1 MDLLLGQVSLVL
13 VVDSQF
19 LQALK
24 LAVLDAFNLDTLV
37 LESLSD
43 FTALLEVVESGL
55 LLDFVILADLVP
67 KIVSQLAV

>member
-43 FTALLEVVESGL
+43 LTALLEVVESGL

>member
-37 LESLSD
+37 LESLSNL
-43 FTALLEVVESGL
+43 TALLEVVESAL

-67 KIVSQLAV
+67 KVILQLAV

>member
-43 FTALLEVVESGL
+43 LTALLEVVESGL

-67 KIVSQLAV
+67 KIVLQLAV